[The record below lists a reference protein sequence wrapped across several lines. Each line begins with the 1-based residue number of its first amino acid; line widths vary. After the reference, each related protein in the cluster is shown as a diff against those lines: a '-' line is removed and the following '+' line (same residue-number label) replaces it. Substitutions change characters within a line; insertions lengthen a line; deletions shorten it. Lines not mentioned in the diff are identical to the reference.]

1 MLLRVYRLL
10 HHWNATGPG
19 PSLCYYGSIGCY
31 TTGTLRRP
39 ELMLLRV
46 TSLERYACPSL
57 CHYGSIGCYITG
69 TLHRPELMLLRVY
82 RLLHHWNATQAR
94 AYATTGLSVV
104 TPLERY
110 AGPSLCYYGSIGCY
124 ITGTL
129 RRPELMLLRV
139 YRLLHHWNATQA
151 RAYATTGLSVVTPLE
166 RYAGPSLC
174 YYGSI
179 GCYTTGTLRRPELML
194 LRVYRLLHHWN
205 ATQARAYA
213 TTGLSVVTSLE
224 RYAGPSLCYYGS
236 IGCYTTGTL
245 RRPELM
251 LLRVYRLLHHWNATQ
266 ARAYATTDL
275 SVVTPLERYAG
286 QSLCYYGSIGCY
298 TTGTLRRP
306 ELMLLRVYRLLH
318 ITGTLRRPE
327 LMPLWVYRLLHHW
340 NATQARAYATTGLSV
355 VTPLERY
362 ACPSLCYYR
371 VYRLLHITGT
381 LRMPELMLLRVY
393 RLLHHWNAT
402 QARAYATMGLS
413 VVTPLER
420 YACPSLCYYGSIG
433 CYITGTLRMPEL
445 MPLWVYRLLHHWN
458 ATHARAY
465 ATTGLSVVTSL
476 ERYACPSLCHYGSIG
491 CYITGTLRRP
501 ELMLLRVYRL
511 LHHWNATQAR
521 AYATTGLSVVTP
533 LERYAGPS
541 LCYYG
546 SIGCYT
552 TGTLRRP
559 ELMLL
564 RVYRLLHHWNATQ
577 ARAYATTG
585 LSVVTPLERY
595 AGPSLCYYGS
605 IGCYT
610 TGTLRRPEL
619 MLLRVYRLLH
629 HWNATQARAYATT
642 GLSVVTP
649 LERYAGPSLCY
660 YGSIG
665 CYTTLERY
673 GCYITGPSLR
683 YYGSIG
689 CYTTGTL
696 RRPELMLLW
705 VYRLLHHWNATQARA
720 YATTGLSV
728 VTPLERYT
736 GPSLCYYGSIGC
748 YTTGTL
754 HRPELMLLRVYRL
767 LHHWNAT
774 QARAYAT
781 TGLSVVTS
789 LERYAGPSLCYYGS
803 IGCYTTG
810 TLRRPEL
817 MLLRVYRLLHHW
829 NATHV
834 RAYATTGLSVV
845 TPLERYA
852 GPSLCYYGSIGCYT
866 TGTLRRPELMLLR
879 VYRLLHHWNATQA
892 RAYATTGLSVVTP
905 LERYAGPSLCYY
917 GSIGCYTTGTLR
929 RPELMLLRVYRLLHH
944 WNATHVRAYATTGLS
959 VVTPLERYA
968 GPSLCY
974 YGSIG
979 CYTTGTLRRPE
990 LMLLRVYRLLHHWN
1004 ATQARAYA
1012 TTGLSVVTP
1021 LERYAGPSLCYYGSI
1036 GCYTTGTL
1044 RRPEL
1049 MLLRV
1054 YRLLHHWNATHARAY
1069 ATTGL
1074 SVVTPLDRYAGPSL
1088 CYYGSIGCYTTGT
1101 LRRPELMLL
1110 RVYRLLHHWNA
1121 TQARAYATTGLSV
1134 VTPLERYAGPS
1145 LCYYGSIGCYTTGT
1159 LRRPELMLLRVYRL
1173 LHHWNATQARAY
1185 ATTGLSVVTPLERY
1199 AGPSLCYYGSIGC
1212 YTTGTLR
1219 RPELMLLRVYRLLHH
1234 WNATQ
1239 ARAYATTGLS
1249 VVTPLERYAGP
1260 SLCYYGSIGC
1270 YTTGTLRRPELMLL
1284 RVYRL
1289 LHHWNATQARAY
1301 ATTGLS
1307 VVTPLERYAGPSLCY
1322 YGSIGCYTTGT
1333 LRRPELMLLRVY
1345 RLLHH
1350 WNATQARAYAT
1361 TGLSVVTPL
1370 ERYTG
1375 PSLCYYGSIGCYT
1388 TGTLRM
1394 SELMLLRVYRLLH
1407 HWNATQAR
1415 AYATT
1420 GLSVV
1425 TPLERYAGPSLCYY
1439 RSIGCYTTGTLRRPE
1454 LMLLRVYRLL
1464 HHWNATQARAY
1475 ATTDLS
1481 VVTPLERYAGPSL
1494 CYYRSIGCYTTGTLR
1509 RLRAYA
1515 TTGLSV
1521 VTPLERYAC
1530 PSLCYYGFIGCY
1542 TTGSLR
1548 RPELMLLRVYRLLHH
1563 WNATQA
1569 RAYATTGLSVVT
1581 PLERY
1586 AGPSL
1591 CYYGSIGC
1599 YTTGTLRRPELMLLR
1614 VYRLL
1619 HHWNAT
1625 HARAYATTGLS
1636 VVTPLERYACPSLR
1650 YYGSIGCYTTG
1661 TLRMP
1666 ELTLLRVYRLL
1677 HHWNATHA
1685 RAYATTGLSVVTPLE
1700 RYAGPS
1706 LCYYESIGCY
1716 ITGTLRRPELTLLGL
1731 RSVPVM

>member
-1 MLLRVYRLL
+1 MVQNPKYWRAKECARLQNKTQLLTTGLSVVTPLERYAGPSLCYYGSNGCYITGTLRRPEPTLLRVYRLLHHWNATQARAYATTGLSVVTPLERYACPSLCYYESIGCYTTGTLGRPELMLLRVYRLL
-10 HHWNATGPG
+10 HHWNATQARAYATTGLSVVTPLERYAGPSLCYYGSIGCYITGTLRMPELMLLRSIGCYTTGTLRRPELMLLRVYRLLHHWNATQARAYATTGLSVVTPLERYACPSLCYYGSIGCYTTGTLRRPELMLLRVYRLLHHWNATQARAYATTGLSVVTPLERYAG

-46 TSLERYACPSL
+46 YRLLHHWNATQARAYATTGLSVVHHWNATHARAYATTSLSVVTPLERYACPSL
-57 CHYGSIGCYITG
+57 CYYGSIGCYTTG
-69 TLHRPELMLLRVY
+69 TLRRPELMLLRIYRLLHHWNATQARAYATTGLSVVTPLERYAGPSLCYYGSIGCYTTGTLRRPELMLLRVY
-82 RLLHHWNATQAR
+82 RLLHHWNATQARAYATTGLSVVTSLERYAGPSLCHYITGTLRRPELMLLRVYRLLHWNATQAR

-213 TTGLSVVTSLE
+213 TTGLSVVTPLERYTGPSLCYYGSIGCYTTGTLRRPELMLLRVYRLLHHWNATQARAYATTGLSVVTPLERYAGPSLCYYGSIGCYITGTLRRPELMLLRVYRLLHHWNATHARAYATTGLSVVTPLERYAGPSLCYYGSIGCFTTGTLRRPELMLLRVYRLLHHWNATQARAYATTGLSVVTPLE

-266 ARAYATTDL
+266 ARAYATTGL

-286 QSLCYYGSIGCY
+286 
-298 TTGTLRRP
+298 
-306 ELMLLRVYRLLH
+306 
-318 ITGTLRRPE
+318 
-327 LMPLWVYRLLHHW
+327 
-340 NATQARAYATTGLSV
+340 
-355 VTPLERY
+355 
-362 ACPSLCYYR
+362 PSLC
-371 VYRLLHITGT
+371 
-381 LRMPELMLLRVY
+381 
-393 RLLHHWNAT
+393 
-402 QARAYATMGLS
+402 
-413 VVTPLER
+413 
-420 YACPSLCYYGSIG
+420 CYGSIG
-433 CYITGTLRMPEL
+433 CYITGTLRM
-445 MPLWVYRLLHHWN
+445 
-458 ATHARAY
+458 
-465 ATTGLSVVTSL
+465 
-476 ERYACPSLCHYGSIG
+476 
-491 CYITGTLRRP
+491 P

-605 IGCYT
+605 IGCYI

-642 GLSVVTP
+642 GLSVVT
-649 LERYAGPSLCY
+649 S
-660 YGSIG
+660 
-665 CYTTLERY
+665 
-673 GCYITGPSLR
+673 
-683 YYGSIG
+683 
-689 CYTTGTL
+689 
-696 RRPELMLLW
+696 
-705 VYRLLHHWNATQARA
+705 
-720 YATTGLSV
+720 
-728 VTPLERYT
+728 
-736 GPSLCYYGSIGC
+736 
-748 YTTGTL
+748 
-754 HRPELMLLRVYRL
+754 
-767 LHHWNAT
+767 
-774 QARAYAT
+774 
-781 TGLSVVTS
+781 
-789 LERYAGPSLCYYGS
+789 
-803 IGCYTTG
+803 
-810 TLRRPEL
+810 
-817 MLLRVYRLLHHW
+817 
-829 NATHV
+829 
-834 RAYATTGLSVV
+834 
-845 TPLERYA
+845 
-852 GPSLCYYGSIGCYT
+852 
-866 TGTLRRPELMLLR
+866 
-879 VYRLLHHWNATQA
+879 
-892 RAYATTGLSVVTP
+892 
-905 LERYAGPSLCYY
+905 
-917 GSIGCYTTGTLR
+917 
-929 RPELMLLRVYRLLHH
+929 
-944 WNATHVRAYATTGLS
+944 
-959 VVTPLERYA
+959 
-968 GPSLCY
+968 
-974 YGSIG
+974 
-979 CYTTGTLRRPE
+979 
-990 LMLLRVYRLLHHWN
+990 
-1004 ATQARAYA
+1004 
-1012 TTGLSVVTP
+1012 
-1021 LERYAGPSLCYYGSI
+1021 
-1036 GCYTTGTL
+1036 
-1044 RRPEL
+1044 
-1049 MLLRV
+1049 
-1054 YRLLHHWNATHARAY
+1054 
-1069 ATTGL
+1069 
-1074 SVVTPLDRYAGPSL
+1074 
-1088 CYYGSIGCYTTGT
+1088 
-1101 LRRPELMLL
+1101 
-1110 RVYRLLHHWNA
+1110 
-1121 TQARAYATTGLSV
+1121 
-1134 VTPLERYAGPS
+1134 LERYAGPS

-1289 LHHWNATQARAY
+1289 LHHWNATHARAY

-1307 VVTPLERYAGPSLCY
+1307 VVTSLERYACPSLCY

-1350 WNATQARAYAT
+1350 WNAT
-1361 TGLSVVTPL
+1361 
-1370 ERYTG
+1370 
-1375 PSLCYYGSIGCYT
+1375 
-1388 TGTLRM
+1388 
-1394 SELMLLRVYRLLH
+1394 H
-1407 HWNATQAR
+1407 AR

-1439 RSIGCYTTGTLRRPE
+1439 GSIGCYITGTLRMPELMLLRVYRLLHHWNATHARAYATTGLSVVTPLERYACPSLCYYGSIGCYTTGTLRRPE

-1494 CYYRSIGCYTTGTLR
+1494 RYYGSIGCYTTGT
-1509 RLRAYA
+1509 
-1515 TTGLSV
+1515 
-1521 VTPLERYAC
+1521 
-1530 PSLCYYGFIGCY
+1530 
-1542 TTGSLR
+1542 LR

-1599 YTTGTLRRPELMLLR
+1599 YTTGTLRRPEL
-1614 VYRLL
+1614 
-1619 HHWNAT
+1619 
-1625 HARAYATTGLS
+1625 
-1636 VVTPLERYACPSLR
+1636 
-1650 YYGSIGCYTTG
+1650 
-1661 TLRMP
+1661 
-1666 ELTLLRVYRLL
+1666 TLLRVYRLL
-1677 HHWNATHA
+1677 PSA
-1685 RAYATTGLSVVTPLE
+1685 RMHGHMTSHKRVTILICIIETVFVSTNKRETLIPMLKEREFSPLQ
-1700 RYAGPS
+1700 
-1706 LCYYESIGCY
+1706 
-1716 ITGTLRRPELTLLGL
+1716 
-1731 RSVPVM
+1731 